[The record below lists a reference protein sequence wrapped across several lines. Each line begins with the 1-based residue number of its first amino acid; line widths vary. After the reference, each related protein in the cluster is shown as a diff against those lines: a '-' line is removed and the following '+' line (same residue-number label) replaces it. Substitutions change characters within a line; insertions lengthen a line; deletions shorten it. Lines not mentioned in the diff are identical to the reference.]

1 MTALYAIIDPAACVH
16 HAPFV
21 VAEGALRGGAS
32 ILQLRAKSMS
42 DRDRLDLAKRL
53 RALTK
58 QHDATFVINDRVD
71 LALLS
76 GADEVHL
83 GQGDLSVAEARLLA
97 PQLRVGR
104 STHDFAQLQQ
114 AHAEGADRLAF
125 GPLFDTRSK
134 LNAAPTVGLSG
145 FFQAQTSLRKP
156 LIAIGGIDLERARE
170 LAHRGLAA
178 VAVISAIC
186 GARDPEAATRALRE
200 ALQ

>member
-1 MTALYAIIDPAACVH
+1 VTALYAILDPAACVH

-53 RALTK
+53 CALTK
-58 QHDATFVINDRVD
+58 TYGAVFVMNDRVD
-71 LALLS
+71 LALLA

-83 GQGDLSVAEARLLA
+83 GQGDVSIAEARALA
-97 PQLRVGR
+97 PQLRIGR
-104 STHDFAQLQQ
+104 STHDRAQLEQ
-114 AHAEGADRLAF
+114 AHIEGADRLAF
-125 GPLFDTRSK
+125 GPLFETRSK
-134 LNAAPTVGLSG
+134 VNAEPAVGLDA
-145 FFQAQTSLRKP
+145 FFVAQTRLGKP
-156 LIAIGGIDLERARE
+156 LIAIGGIDVERARA

-186 GARDPEAATRALRE
+186 AAREPEAAARAFHEALR
-200 ALQ
+200 

>member
-32 ILQLRAKSMS
+32 ILQLRAKSQS
-42 DRDRLDLAKRL
+42 DRERLDLARQL
-53 RALTK
+53 RSLTRRYN
-58 QHDATFVINDRVD
+58 AVFVMNDRVD

-76 GADEVHL
+76 EADEVHL
-83 GQGDLSVAEARLLA
+83 GQGDIEIAEARQLG
-97 PQLRVGR
+97 PKLRVGR
-104 STHDFAQLQQ
+104 STHDFAQLRQ
-114 AHAEGADRLAF
+114 ASEQGADRLAF

-134 LNAAPTVGLSG
+134 VNAEPTVGLDA
-145 FFQAQTSLRKP
+145 FFGAQAELGKP
-156 LIAIGGIDLERARE
+156 LIAIGGIDVARARV

-186 GARDPEAATRALRE
+186 GVRDPEAAARALWE